1 MNDVV
6 QFSQNRSWDTV
17 TIQQVVTSGHHQS
30 FGQHHPVEQ
39 GGANGVPLRHKFL
52 DVRSDLFPMRGGIV
66 RAIYPD
72 TQNSQRRVSRK
83 HEGSVEASSDI
94 LMKTGGTVF

>member
-30 FGQHHPVEQ
+30 FGQHHSVEQ

-52 DVRSDLFPMRGGIV
+52 DVRSDLFPTRGSVV
-66 RAIYPD
+66 RAVHPD
-72 TQNSQRRVSRK
+72 TQNTQGSQAREN
-83 HEGSVEASSDI
+83 EGSI
-94 LMKTGGTVF
+94 KTGSNFIVNTG